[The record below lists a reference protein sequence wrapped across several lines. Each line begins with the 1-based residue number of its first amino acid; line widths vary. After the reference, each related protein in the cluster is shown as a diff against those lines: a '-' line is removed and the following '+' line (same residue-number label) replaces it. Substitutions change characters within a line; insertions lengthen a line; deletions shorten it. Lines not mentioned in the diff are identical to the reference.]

1 MELLDENIQSDV
13 YRSML
18 EMIAKLGLS
27 SYSTTIMTTIILS
40 ILLVI
45 ILYAIDFLYRE
56 VVVLLLFANC
66 LLLLH
71 LIM

>member
-45 ILYAIDFLYRE
+45 IL
-56 VVVLLLFANC
+56 
-66 LLLLH
+66 
-71 LIM
+71 